1 MLEDIL
7 EEVRQERI
15 RQDDKWGPVPRSHSP
30 ERWLT
35 ILAEE
40 FGEFA
45 HDVCDHNFEEGKYR
59 ENMREEL
66 IQIAAVAVVIAEDLD
81 WQDEQ
86 KEAW

>member
-1 MLEDIL
+1 MIEDIL

-15 RQDDKWGPVPRSHSP
+15 RQDAKWGPIPRNHDP
-30 ERWLT
+30 YKWLA

-45 HDVCDHNFEEGKYR
+45 HDVCDKKFEEGHYR
-59 ENMREEL
+59 VNMREEL

-81 WQDEQ
+81 YQDELR
-86 KEAW
+86 EEW